1 MSSFA
6 FKDLKVQQ
14 KLLDQDQQ
22 QREEER
28 SRRHTLSRETSAS
41 TSASSVSEDSDGSS
55 NKSDVEHEHTDSN
68 VTSSLQA
75 DMLCTTT
82 TVTTT
87 TTTIIPNKASTS
99 IISGPNT
106 SKQKSGVKCRSNKF
120 SILSSLRRR
129 NVVVNPTESS
139 VFERNQDEKHD
150 HIKDEAVE
158 QANLAQ
164 PATFKSAIVKY
175 FQRDPAVIP
184 TLTKDLTDV
193 MEFPGD
199 EESRE
204 KVRRQVENNKSS
216 KAPTQRRKS
225 NKFRTTVSMLERS
238 QYVTEVDFPST
249 RRIDLYKDSSG
260 DLDLYHVDD
269 DFDDDYEMREF
280 GAHFFEFR

>member
-28 SRRHTLSRETSAS
+28 SRRHTLCRDITAP
-41 TSASSVSEDSDGSS
+41 TTASSVSEDSDGSS
-55 NKSDVEHEHTDSN
+55 SKSQQQADSASSASVAVDVTY
-68 VTSSLQA
+68 TSST
-75 DMLCTTT
+75 TTT

-87 TTTIIPNKASTS
+87 TASVH
-99 IISGPNT
+99 IISDASN
-106 SKQKSGVKCRSNKF
+106 KQELSPKNKSRKF
-120 SILSSLRRR
+120 SILSSLRR
-129 NVVVNPTESS
+129 NNFIGNPTASFALEKK
-139 VFERNQDEKHD
+139 QDEEHKSHND
-150 HIKDEAVE
+150 AEE
-158 QANLAQ
+158 
-164 PATFKSAIVKY
+164 PATFKSSIVKY
-175 FQRDPAVIP
+175 FQKNTATP
-184 TLTKDLTDV
+184 TFA

-204 KVRRQVENNKSS
+204 KVRRQVENNSS
-216 KAPTQRRKS
+216 KSCKAATQWRKS

-249 RRIDLYKDSSG
+249 RRIDLYKDKDSSDG
-260 DLDLYHVDD
+260 IDLYHVDD

-280 GAHFFEFR
+280 GAHFFDN